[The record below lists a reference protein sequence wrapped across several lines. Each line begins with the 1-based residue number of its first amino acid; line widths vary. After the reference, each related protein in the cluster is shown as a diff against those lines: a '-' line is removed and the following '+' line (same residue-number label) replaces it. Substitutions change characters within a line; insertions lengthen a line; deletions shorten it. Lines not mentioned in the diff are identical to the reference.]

1 MDLAMDMN
9 APDADKLLPA
19 SRVDLPEGSLVMA
32 KTDAGLRL
40 VVSGELQAMF
50 EGVPVGNIRL
60 CPLHHGNR
68 LVLNRLLPWTKPV
81 AFGACC
87 ASFGLGDR
95 LGYANAAQLRS
106 IRKTDVRPVLAQQ
119 SLRELQLTGRTLTDV
134 VDNAAWAVFRE
145 GYREGYACDGDHLKT
160 LEEVQEALAEGAT
173 MITLDGSL
181 AMSRAGRTEDGGEA
195 EQSKQQKG
203 ESYSDFCRLR
213 DLEGLELHYTEN
225 LWNRLHAIYD
235 PVVQLA
241 WEVYWKGIVPAG
253 IPVDLEIS
261 LDETEETTTPEAH
274 FFVAHELR
282 RLGVVVTSMAP
293 KFVGEFQKAI
303 DYIGDLEE
311 LRTTMEVHARIAD
324 RFGYKLSLHSGSEK
338 FSVLPLLA
346 RATGGRCHVKTSG
359 TSWLEV
365 VEVIAKHD
373 PALYRRMHAQALACI
388 EQARQFYVVHC
399 DVSRIPPLESVSDKD
414 LPLYLTKNDSRQ
426 LLHITYGYILKQPEL
441 KQAILDFL
449 DANTAVYEAEIED
462 LYDRHLSALEKP
474 LTAAGR

>member
-1 MDLAMDMN
+1 MEHAMGMEEL
-9 APDADKLLPA
+9 DAGELLPA
-19 SRVDLPEGSLVMA
+19 SRVEFPDGWMA
-32 KTDAGLRL
+32 IVKTSSGLRL
-40 VVSGELQAMF
+40 AVNGALQQRF
-50 EGVPVGNIRL
+50 EGVPAGNELL
-60 CPLHHGNR
+60 CPLDHRNR
-68 LVLNRLLPWTKPV
+68 LVLNQLLPWTKPV

-134 VDNAAWAVFRE
+134 VDNAAWAVFCE

-160 LEEVQEALAEGAT
+160 LQEVQEALAEGAT

-181 AMSRAGRTEDGGEA
+181 AMNCPESVNGGRDA
-195 EQSKQQKG
+195 EMLRQQSG
-203 ESYSDFCRLR
+203 ESYSEFCRLR
-213 DLEGLELHYTEN
+213 ELKGLGLHYTED
-225 LWNRLHAIYD
+225 LWNRLHTIYD
-235 PVVQLA
+235 PVILLA
-241 WEVYWKGIVPAG
+241 GEVYWTGIVPTRTS
-253 IPVDLEIS
+253 IDLEIS

-274 FFVAHELR
+274 FFVAHALQ

-311 LRTTMEVHARIAD
+311 LRASMEIHARIAD

-346 RATGGRCHVKTSG
+346 QATGGRCHVKTSG

-388 EQARQFYVVHC
+388 QQARQHYVVHC
-399 DVSRIPPLESVSDKD
+399 DVSQIQPLDSVSDAD

-426 LLHITYGYILKQPEL
+426 LMHITYGYILKEADL
-441 KQAILDFL
+441 KREILEFL
-449 DANTAVYEAEIED
+449 DTNTAVYEVEIED
-462 LYDRHLSALEKP
+462 LYDRHLSALENH
-474 LTAAGR
+474 

>member
-1 MDLAMDMN
+1 MEFAMGMEGL
-9 APDADKLLPA
+9 DAELLPA
-19 SRVDLPEGSLVMA
+19 SRVDLPEGRMA
-32 KTDAGLRL
+32 MVKTGSGLRL
-40 VVSGELQAMF
+40 AVSGELQSMF
-50 EGVPVGNIRL
+50 NGVPAGNGSL
-60 CPLHHGNR
+60 CPLDHGNR

-106 IRKTDVRPVLAQQ
+106 IRKADVRPVLAQQ

-160 LEEVQEALAEGAT
+160 LQEVQDALAEGAT

-181 AMSRAGRTEDGGEA
+181 AMSHAGQGHNGEDGEA
-195 EQSKQQKG
+195 LRQQKG
-203 ESYSDFCRLR
+203 ESYSEFSRLR
-213 DLEGLELHYTEN
+213 DLKGLGLYYTES

-235 PVVQLA
+235 PVVRLA
-241 WEVYWKGIVPAG
+241 WAVYWKGIVPAG
-253 IPVDLEIS
+253 RPVDLEIS

-274 FFVAHELR
+274 FFVAHELQ
-282 RLGVVVTSMAP
+282 RLGVNVTSMAP

-311 LRTTMEVHARIAD
+311 LRASLEVHARIAD

-346 RATGGRCHVKTSG
+346 QATGGRCHVKTSG

-373 PALYRRMHAQALACI
+373 PALYRRMHAQALASI
-388 EQARQFYVVHC
+388 EEARQFYVVHC
-399 DVSRIPPLESVSDKD
+399 DVSRVPPLESVSDAD

-426 LLHITYGYILKQPEL
+426 LMHITYGYILKQAEL
-441 KQAILDFL
+441 KRAILEFL
-449 DANTAVYEAEIED
+449 DTNTAVYEAEIED
-462 LYDRHLSALEKP
+462 LYDRHLSALEN
-474 LTAAGR
+474 R